1 MRKPY
6 IILLLSILFS
16 CQLEQSRQESFS
28 TEAKVAESALAFE
41 DESYDDAEFARS
53 VSNKQA
59 QNQPPSPQEKKLI
72 KTADIRYQ
80 VLDIESSYEKVKK
93 IVSDS
98 NGVIFTSN
106 QENYSYQISYN
117 LVIRVENNK
126 FEGLVESL
134 VSIADFVNSK
144 QINTQDVTEEF
155 VDISA
160 RLNAKK
166 KIEERYIEILKQ
178 AKSIEEILEVEKKLG
193 EIREEID
200 ATEGRLRYLSNQV
213 SLSTIRLS
221 FYQTIEQENNAISPG
236 FFSRVGKGLNSGWD
250 IFLDFLVSLS
260 YIWPFIILT
269 IIIIY
274 IIKVLIKR
282 RRKKKALSNS

>member
-1 MRKPY
+1 MRKTY
-6 IILLLSILFS
+6 IIFLLSILVS
-16 CQLEQSRQESFS
+16 CQLEQSRQETFS

-53 VSNKQA
+53 ISNKQE
-59 QNQPPSPQEKKLI
+59 QNQSPSPQEKKLI

-80 VLDIESSYEKVKK
+80 VIDIEACYEKVKK
-93 IVSDS
+93 LVADS
-98 NGVIFTSN
+98 NAVIFTSN
-106 QENYSYQISYN
+106 QENYSYQVSYN
-117 LVIRVENNK
+117 LVIRVENKK

-134 VSIADFVNSK
+134 VSYADFVNSK

-166 KIEERYIEILKQ
+166 KIEERYLEILKQ

-221 FYQTIEQENNAISPG
+221 FYQTIEQENTAITPG
-236 FFSRVGKGLNSGWD
+236 FLSRIGKGLNSGWD
-250 IFLDFLVSLS
+250 IFLDFIVSLS
-260 YIWPFIILT
+260 YIWPFIILA
-269 IIIIY
+269 IIAFY
-274 IIKVLIKR
+274 IIKALIKR
-282 RRKKKALSNS
+282 RRKKKTLSNS